1 MTQVHRPASNLFQR
15 SALWAALSL
24 SLLGNAQALTLSKPV
39 VKSSE
44 GEALQVEIDITNL
57 SETEQ
62 ANFQASLA
70 SHESYQAAK
79 IEAPGSNG
87 VPADIQVQLLRRP
100 NGSYYLKVSSKQG
113 VNTNFVDLLIDF
125 RWATGRM
132 LRDISVSLDAGG
144 SKNANKSN
152 GLANMA
158 NTDKVKV
165 QRGETASEIAV
176 RNMPNGV
183 SLDQMLV
190 AMLRSNPEAFVDSNV
205 NRLKSGSLLTVP
217 NAQQAKAVSREEA
230 RKEIQIQTKDF
241 HAYRAELAARAP
253 GGAAPKATRDSTG
266 KLEAQIDNKKSKAAQ
281 DKLTLAK
288 PNKNNAED
296 KIAQQ
301 REAQDVAKR
310 AEEMSRN
317 LAELGKIAAATATE
331 GAASGGVLPVNA
343 PASAAASSA
352 WLDELS
358 SNPLTP
364 VGAGGLIGLM
374 VLIGLWSRHARK
386 AAELRGDNIQGLPPL
401 NVKFDLDLPHLDDI
415 GRHDNSPT
423 PFAPIE
429 QKEPIVPSA
438 HDASHPDDAHDEDHI
453 PEDTAQPAPA
463 AAPVQ
468 PARPTLAIPDV
479 SLELDDTQAHPL
491 QVRMDLA
498 EELWSLG
505 QLHTSRALMEE
516 VLNEASG
523 DMQAKAKQWLAERG

>member
-1 MTQVHRPASNLFQR
+1 M
-15 SALWAALSL
+15 
-24 SLLGNAQALTLSKPV
+24 LGNAQALTLSKPV
-39 VKSSE
+39 VQSKQ
-44 GEALQVEIDITNL
+44 GEALQVEIEIAKL
-57 SETEQ
+57 SSAEKVDLQ
-62 ANFQASLA
+62 ANLVSPEL
-70 SHESYQAAK
+70 YQSTK
-79 IEAPGSNG
+79 LEAPGSNG
-87 VPADIQVQLLRRP
+87 VPQDIQVELLRRP
-100 NGSYYLKVSSKQG
+100 NGRYYLKVSSKQP
-113 VNTNFVDLLIDF
+113 VNSSFVDLLFDF

-132 LRDISVSLDAGG
+132 MRDISVSLDDNNK
-144 SKNANKSN
+144 SANKSS
-152 GLANMA
+152 GLASMA
-158 NTDKVKV
+158 NTDRIKVE
-165 QRGETASEIAV
+165 RGETASEIAV

-183 SLDQMLV
+183 SLDQMLL

-217 NAQQAKAVSREEA
+217 TAQQAKSVSREEA

-253 GGAAPKATRDSTG
+253 GGSAPKATRDSAG
-266 KLEAQIDNKKSKAAQ
+266 KLQAQVDNKKSKAAQ

-343 PASAAASSA
+343 PASAASSIS
-352 WLDELS
+352 WLDALS
-358 SNPLTP
+358 NDPLTP

-386 AAELRGDNIQGLPPL
+386 TAELRGDNIQGLPPL

-415 GRHDNSPT
+415 GRHDTRPT
-423 PFAPIE
+423 TFTSVE
-429 QKEPIVPSA
+429 PSA
-438 HDASHPDDAHDEDHI
+438 DEASHADDTRDDDRI
-453 PEDTAQPAPA
+453 PEETPQPVPV

-468 PARPTLAIPDV
+468 PARPTMAIPDI
-479 SLELDDTQAHPL
+479 SLELDDTQGHPL

-498 EELWSLG
+498 QELWDLG

-516 VLNEASG
+516 VLHEANG
-523 DMQAKAKQWLAERG
+523 DMQAKAKQWLADRG

>member
-1 MTQVHRPASNLFQR
+1 MTQAHRPASNLFQR

-24 SLLGNAQALTLSKPV
+24 SMLVNAEALTLSKPIV
-39 VKSSE
+39 QSKQ
-44 GEALQVEIDITNL
+44 GEALQVEIDIANL
-57 SETEQ
+57 SKAEQ
-62 ANFQASLA
+62 ADFQASLA
-70 SHESYQAAK
+70 SPEVYKSSK
-79 IEAPGSNG
+79 VEAPGSNG
-87 VPADIQVQLLRRP
+87 VPMDIQVQLLRRP
-100 NGSYYLKVSSKQG
+100 NGRYYLKASSKQAING
-113 VNTNFVDLLIDF
+113 NFVDLLIDF

-132 LRDISVSLDAGG
+132 LRDISVSLDDS
-144 SKNANKSN
+144 SKKTDKAS
-152 GLANMA
+152 GLATTS
-158 NTDKVKV
+158 NTEKIRV
-165 QRGETASEIAV
+165 QRGETASDLAV
-176 RNMPNGV
+176 RNMPGGV

-190 AMLRSNPEAFVDSNV
+190 AMLRSNPEAFVDANV
-205 NRLKSGSLLTVP
+205 NRLKSGSLLTLP
-217 NAQQAKAVSREEA
+217 TAQQAKAVSREEA

-266 KLEAQIDNKKSKAAQ
+266 KLEAQVDNKKSKVTQ

-317 LAELGKIAAATATE
+317 LAELGKIAAATAAE

-343 PASAAASSA
+343 PASAASAST

-358 SNPLTP
+358 SNPLAP
-364 VGAGGLIGLM
+364 VGAGSLVALL
-374 VLIGLWSRHARK
+374 VLIGLWSRHARR

-401 NVKFDLDLPHLDDI
+401 NVKFDLDLPSLDDI
-415 GRHDNSPT
+415 GRHDTSFMPT
-423 PFAPIE
+423 TPATAVTQDTPHAE
-429 QKEPIVPSA
+429 VAS
-438 HDASHPDDAHDEDHI
+438 DADHTGAHDEEFKS
-453 PEDTAQPAPA
+453 PTA
-463 AAPVQ
+463 AAPAPVKTQ
-468 PARPTLAIPDV
+468 PARPTMSIPDI

-498 EELWSLG
+498 QELWGLG

-516 VLNEASG
+516 VLHEATG

>member
-44 GEALQVEIDITNL
+44 GEALQVEIDISNL
-57 SETEQ
+57 SETEE

-70 SHESYQAAK
+70 SQEAYQAAK

-87 VPADIQVQLLRRP
+87 VPADIQVELLRRP
-100 NGSYYLKVSSKQG
+100 KGGYYLKVSSKQG

-125 RWATGRM
+125 RWATGRL

-144 SKNANKSN
+144 SKNASKFN
-152 GLANMA
+152 GLASMA
-158 NTDKVKV
+158 NSDKVRV

-183 SLDQMLV
+183 SLDQMLL

-217 NAQQAKAVSREEA
+217 TAQQAKSVSREEA

-253 GGAAPKATRDSTG
+253 GGVAPKATRDSTG
-266 KLEAQIDNKKSKAAQ
+266 KLQAQVDNKKSKAAQ
-281 DKLTLAK
+281 DKLTLTK
-288 PNKNNAED
+288 PNKDNAED

-331 GAASGGVLPVNA
+331 GAASGGVLPANA
-343 PASAAASSA
+343 PASAASSSA
-352 WLDELS
+352 WLDDLS
-358 SNPLTP
+358 NDPLTP

-374 VLIGLWSRHARK
+374 VLIGLWSRHQRK

-415 GRHDNSPT
+415 GRHDNSPM
-423 PFAPIE
+423 PFAPM
-429 QKEPIVPSA
+429 EPSASSA
-438 HDASHPDDAHDEDHI
+438 HDASHADDAHDEDHI
-453 PEDTAQPAPA
+453 AEETAQPVPAP
-463 AAPVQ
+463 APVQ

-498 EELWSLG
+498 QELWDLG

-516 VLNEASG
+516 VLHEASG
-523 DMQAKAKQWLAERG
+523 DMQAKAKQWLADRG

>member
-70 SHESYQAAK
+70 SQEAYQAAK

-132 LRDISVSLDAGG
+132 LRDISVSLDTGS
-144 SKNANKSN
+144 SKNTSKSN
-152 GLANMA
+152 GLASMA
-158 NTDKVKV
+158 NTDRVKV

-205 NRLKSGSLLTVP
+205 NRLKSGSLLTLP

-266 KLEAQIDNKKSKAAQ
+266 KLEAQIDNKKSKATQ

-343 PASAAASSA
+343 PASAASSSAA

-358 SNPLTP
+358 NDPLTP
-364 VGAGGLIGLM
+364 VGAGGLIALM
-374 VLIGLWSRHARK
+374 VLMGLWSRHQRK
-386 AAELRGDNIQGLPPL
+386 AAEQRGDNIQGLPPL
-401 NVKFDLDLPHLDDI
+401 NVKFDLDLPDLGPAGH
-415 GRHDNSPT
+415 HDNSPMS
-423 PFAPIE
+423 FAPIE
-429 QKEPIVPSA
+429 PSA
-438 HDASHPDDAHDEDHI
+438 HDASHRDEARDEDHL
-453 PEDTAQPAPA
+453 PEEPAQATPAPA
-463 AAPVQ
+463 PAQ

-479 SLELDDTQAHPL
+479 SLELDETQAHPL

-498 EELWSLG
+498 QELWDLG

-516 VLNEASG
+516 VMNEASG
-523 DMQAKAKQWLAERG
+523 DMQAKAKQWLADRG

>member
-1 MTQVHRPASNLFQR
+1 MTQAPRPASNLFQR

-24 SLLGNAQALTLSKPV
+24 SIFGNAQALTLSKPV
-39 VKSSE
+39 VQSKQ
-44 GEALQVEIDITNL
+44 GEALQVEIEIAKL
-57 SETEQ
+57 SRTEQ
-62 ANFQASLA
+62 VDLQANLVSPELHPSTKMEAS
-70 SHESYQAAK
+70 
-79 IEAPGSNG
+79 GSNG
-87 VPADIQVQLLRRP
+87 VPQDIQVQLLRRP
-100 NGSYYLKVSSKQG
+100 NGRYYLKVSSKQP
-113 VNTNFVDLLIDF
+113 VNSNFVDLLFDF
-125 RWATGRM
+125 RWATGRIM
-132 LRDISVSLDAGG
+132 RDISVSLDDGNK
-144 SKNANKSN
+144 SANKPN
-152 GLANMA
+152 GLASMA
-158 NTDKVKV
+158 NTDRIKV

-183 SLDQMLV
+183 SLDQMLL
-190 AMLRSNPEAFVDSNV
+190 AMLRSNPEAFVDANV

-217 NAQQAKAVSREEA
+217 TAQQAKSVSREEA

-253 GGAAPKATRDSTG
+253 GGAAPKATRDSAG
-266 KLEAQIDNKKSKAAQ
+266 KLQAQVDNKKSKAAQ

-288 PNKNNAED
+288 PDKNNAED

-301 REAQDVAKR
+301 REAQEVAKR

-343 PASAAASSA
+343 PASAASSSA
-352 WLDELS
+352 WLDDLS
-358 SNPLTP
+358 NDPLTP

-374 VLIGLWSRHARK
+374 VLIGLWSRHQRK

-415 GRHDNSPT
+415 GRHDNSPM

-429 QKEPIVPSA
+429 QTAPSA
-438 HDASHPDDAHDEDHI
+438 HDASHADDAHDDDHL
-453 PEDTAQPAPA
+453 PQEPTQPAPA
-463 AAPVQ
+463 PAPVQ
-468 PARPTLAIPDV
+468 PARPTLAIPDI

-498 EELWSLG
+498 QELWDLG

-516 VLNEASG
+516 VMHEANG
-523 DMQAKAKQWLAERG
+523 DMQAKAKQWLADRG

>member
-1 MTQVHRPASNLFQR
+1 MTQAHRPASNLFQR

-24 SLLGNAQALTLSKPV
+24 AMLGNAQALTLSKPV
-39 VKSSE
+39 VQSKQ
-44 GEALQVEIDITNL
+44 GEALQVEIDIANL
-57 SETEQ
+57 SKTEQ
-62 ANFQASLA
+62 TDFQASLA
-70 SHESYQAAK
+70 SPEVYKSSK
-79 IEAPGSNG
+79 VEAPGSNG
-87 VPADIQVQLLRRP
+87 VPLDIQVQLLRRP
-100 NGSYYLKVSSKQG
+100 NGRYYLKVSSKQAL
-113 VNTNFVDLLIDF
+113 NSNFVDLLIDF

-132 LRDISVSLDAGG
+132 LRDISVSLDDG
-144 SKNANKSN
+144 SKNAGKASD
-152 GLANMA
+152 LATMA
-158 NTDKVKV
+158 NTDKIKV
-165 QRGETASEIAV
+165 QRGETASDLAV
-176 RNMPNGV
+176 RNMPGGV
-183 SLDQMLV
+183 SLDQMLL

-205 NRLKSGSLLTVP
+205 NRLKSGSLLTLP
-217 NAQQAKAVSREEA
+217 SAQQAKSVSREEA

-266 KLEAQIDNKKSKAAQ
+266 KLEAQVDNKKSKAVQ

-343 PASAAASSA
+343 PASAASSSA

-358 SNPLTP
+358 SNPLAP
-364 VGAGGLIGLM
+364 VGAGGLVALL

-401 NVKFDLDLPHLDDI
+401 NVKFDLDLPSLDDI
-415 GRHDNSPT
+415 GRHDTS
-423 PFAPIE
+423 FM
-429 QKEPIVPSA
+429 PSA
-438 HDASHPDDAHDEDHI
+438 PAAPSTHDEAHTEAVRDDDDHSHV
-453 PEDTAQPAPA
+453 EESKPAPA
-463 AAPVQ
+463 PTQAQ
-468 PARPTLAIPDV
+468 PARPTMSIPDI

-516 VLNEASG
+516 VLHEASG

>member
-1 MTQVHRPASNLFQR
+1 M
-15 SALWAALSL
+15 
-24 SLLGNAQALTLSKPV
+24 
-39 VKSSE
+39 
-44 GEALQVEIDITNL
+44 
-57 SETEQ
+57 
-62 ANFQASLA
+62 
-70 SHESYQAAK
+70 
-79 IEAPGSNG
+79 
-87 VPADIQVQLLRRP
+87 
-100 NGSYYLKVSSKQG
+100 
-113 VNTNFVDLLIDF
+113 
-125 RWATGRM
+125 
-132 LRDISVSLDAGG
+132 
-144 SKNANKSN
+144 
-152 GLANMA
+152 
-158 NTDKVKV
+158 
-165 QRGETASEIAV
+165 
-176 RNMPNGV
+176 
-183 SLDQMLV
+183 V
-190 AMLRSNPEAFVDSNV
+190 AMLRSNPEAFVDANV
-205 NRLKSGSLLTVP
+205 NRLKSGSLLTLP

-266 KLEAQIDNKKSKAAQ
+266 KLEAQIDNKKSKATQ

-343 PASAAASSA
+343 PASAASSGA

-358 SNPLTP
+358 NNPLTP

-401 NVKFDLDLPHLDDI
+401 NVKFDLDLPHLDEI
-415 GRHDNSPT
+415 GRHDNSPM
-423 PFAPIE
+423 PFTPIE
-429 QKEPIVPSA
+429 QKEPTAPSE
-438 HDASHPDDAHDEDHI
+438 HDVSHADDAHDEDQI
-453 PEDTAQPAPA
+453 PEQTAPSAPAP
-463 AAPVQ
+463 APVQ
-468 PARPTLAIPDV
+468 PARPTMAIPDI

-498 EELWSLG
+498 QELWDLG

-516 VLNEASG
+516 VMHEANG
-523 DMQAKAKQWLAERG
+523 DMQAKAKQWLADRG

>member
-1 MTQVHRPASNLFQR
+1 MTQAPRPASNLFQR
-15 SALWAALSL
+15 SALWAALCL
-24 SLLGNAQALTLSKPV
+24 SMFGNAQALTLSKPIV
-39 VKSSE
+39 LSSE
-44 GEALQVEIDITNL
+44 GEALQVEIDITQL
-57 SETEQ
+57 SDIEQ

-70 SHESYQAAK
+70 SAESYQAAK
-79 IEAPGSNG
+79 MEAPGSNG
-87 VPADIQVQLLRRP
+87 VPADIQVQLLNRP
-100 NGSYYLKVSSKQG
+100 NGRPYLKVSSKQG

-125 RWATGRM
+125 RWATGRL
-132 LRDISVSLDAGG
+132 LRDISVSLDTGG
-144 SKNANKSN
+144 SKNALKSN
-152 GLANMA
+152 KLATMA
-158 NTDKVKV
+158 NADKIRV

-183 SLDQMLV
+183 SLDQMLL

-217 NAQQAKAVSREEA
+217 TAQQAKSVSREEA

-253 GGAAPKATRDSTG
+253 GGAAPKATRDSAG
-266 KLEAQIDNKKSKAAQ
+266 KLEAQVDNKKSKGAQ
-281 DKLTLAK
+281 DKLTLTK

-343 PASAAASSA
+343 PASGASSSA
-352 WLDELS
+352 WLDDLS
-358 SNPLTP
+358 NDPLTP
-364 VGAGGLIGLM
+364 VGAGGLIALM
-374 VLIGLWSRHARK
+374 VLIGLWSRHTRK
-386 AAELRGDNIQGLPPL
+386 AAEMRGDNIQGLPPL
-401 NVKFDLDLPHLDDI
+401 NVKFDLDLPHLDEI
-415 GRHDNSPT
+415 ERHDNSSMS
-423 PFAPIE
+423 FAPME
-429 QKEPIVPSA
+429 QAVSA
-438 HDASHPDDAHDEDHI
+438 THDASHADDVHEDAHI
-453 PEDTAQPAPA
+453 PEQAHQPAPA
-463 AAPVQ
+463 AQAPAQ

-498 EELWSLG
+498 QELWDLG

-516 VLNEASG
+516 VMHEANG
-523 DMQAKAKQWLAERG
+523 DMQAKAKQWLADRG

>member
-1 MTQVHRPASNLFQR
+1 MTQAHRPASNLFQR

-57 SETEQ
+57 SETEE

-70 SHESYQAAK
+70 SQEAYQAAK

-87 VPADIQVQLLRRP
+87 VPADIQVELLRRP
-100 NGSYYLKVSSKQG
+100 KGSYYLKVSSKQG

-125 RWATGRM
+125 RWATGRL

-144 SKNANKSN
+144 SKNASKSN
-152 GLANMA
+152 GLASMA
-158 NTDKVKV
+158 NSDKVRV

-183 SLDQMLV
+183 SLDQMLL

-205 NRLKSGSLLTVP
+205 NRLKSGALLSVP
-217 NAQQAKAVSREEA
+217 TAQQAKAASREEA

-241 HAYRAELAARAP
+241 NAYRAELAARAP

-266 KLEAQIDNKKSKAAQ
+266 RLQAQLDNRKSKAAQ
-281 DKLTLAK
+281 DKLTLTK
-288 PNKNNAED
+288 PNKDNAED

-343 PASAAASSA
+343 PASAASSSA
-352 WLDELS
+352 WLDDLS
-358 SNPLTP
+358 NDPLTP
-364 VGAGGLIGLM
+364 VGAGGLMGLM
-374 VLIGLWSRHARK
+374 VLIGLWSRHQRK

-415 GRHDNSPT
+415 GRHDNSPM
-423 PFAPIE
+423 PFAPM
-429 QKEPIVPSA
+429 EPSASSA
-438 HDASHPDDAHDEDHI
+438 HDASHADDAHDEDHI
-453 PEDTAQPAPA
+453 AEETAQPAPA

-498 EELWSLG
+498 QELWDLG

-516 VLNEASG
+516 VLHEASG
-523 DMQAKAKQWLAERG
+523 DMQAKAKQWLADRG

>member
-1 MTQVHRPASNLFQR
+1 MTQAPRTASNLFQR
-15 SALWAALSL
+15 SALWAALCL
-24 SLLGNAQALTLSKPV
+24 SMFGNAQALTLSKPIV
-39 VKSSE
+39 LSSE
-44 GEALQVEIDITNL
+44 GEALQVEIDITQL
-57 SETEQ
+57 SDIEQ
-62 ANFQASLA
+62 TNFQASLA
-70 SHESYQAAK
+70 SPESYQAAK
-79 IEAPGSNG
+79 MEAPGSNG
-87 VPADIQVQLLRRP
+87 VPADIQVQLLNRP
-100 NGSYYLKVSSKQG
+100 NGRPYLKVSSKQG
-113 VNTNFVDLLIDF
+113 VNSNFVDLLIDF

-132 LRDISVSLDAGG
+132 LRDISVSLDIR
-144 SKNANKSN
+144 SKNTNKSS
-152 GLANMA
+152 GLATMA
-158 NTDKVKV
+158 NADKIRV

-176 RNMPNGV
+176 RNMPSGV
-183 SLDQMLV
+183 SLDQMLL

-205 NRLKSGSLLTVP
+205 NRLKSGALLSVP
-217 NAQQAKAVSREEA
+217 TAQQAKAASREEA

-241 HAYRAELAARAP
+241 NAYRAELAARAP

-343 PASAAASSA
+343 PASAASSNA

-358 SNPLTP
+358 DNPLTP
-364 VGAGGLIGLM
+364 VGAGGLIALM
-374 VLIGLWSRHARK
+374 VLMGLWSRHQRK
-386 AAELRGDNIQGLPPL
+386 AAEQRGDNIQGLPPL
-401 NVKFDLDLPHLDDI
+401 NVKFDLDLPDLGHT

-423 PFAPIE
+423 SFAPIE
-429 QKEPIVPSA
+429 PSA
-438 HDASHPDDAHDEDHI
+438 HDASHRDEARDEDHL
-453 PEDTAQPAPA
+453 PEEPVQATPAPA
-463 AAPVQ
+463 PAQ

-479 SLELDDTQAHPL
+479 SLELDETQAHPL

-498 EELWSLG
+498 QELWDLG

-516 VLNEASG
+516 VMNEASG
-523 DMQAKAKQWLAERG
+523 DMQAKAKQWLADRG

>member
-1 MTQVHRPASNLFQR
+1 MTQAHRPASNLFQR

-57 SETEQ
+57 SETEE

-70 SHESYQAAK
+70 SQEAYQAAK

-87 VPADIQVQLLRRP
+87 VPADIQVELLRRP
-100 NGSYYLKVSSKQG
+100 KGGYYLKVSSKQG

-125 RWATGRM
+125 RWATGRL

-144 SKNANKSN
+144 SKNASKSN
-152 GLANMA
+152 GLASMA
-158 NTDKVKV
+158 NSDKVRV

-183 SLDQMLV
+183 SLDQMLL

-205 NRLKSGSLLTVP
+205 NRLKSGALLSVP
-217 NAQQAKAVSREEA
+217 TAQQAKAASREEA

-241 HAYRAELAARAP
+241 NAYRAELAARAP

-266 KLEAQIDNKKSKAAQ
+266 KLQAQLDNRKSKAAQ
-281 DKLTLAK
+281 DKLTLTK
-288 PNKNNAED
+288 PNKDNAED

-343 PASAAASSA
+343 PASAASSSA
-352 WLDELS
+352 WLDDLS
-358 SNPLTP
+358 NDPLTP
-364 VGAGGLIGLM
+364 VGAGGLMGLM
-374 VLIGLWSRHARK
+374 VLIGLWSRHQRK

-415 GRHDNSPT
+415 GRHDNSPM
-423 PFAPIE
+423 PFAPM
-429 QKEPIVPSA
+429 EPSASSA
-438 HDASHPDDAHDEDHI
+438 HDASHADDAHDEDHI
-453 PEDTAQPAPA
+453 AEETAQPAPA

-468 PARPTLAIPDV
+468 PTRPTLAIPDV

-498 EELWSLG
+498 QELWGLG

-516 VLNEASG
+516 VLHEASG
-523 DMQAKAKQWLAERG
+523 DMQAKAKQWLADRG